1 MNPLK
6 KLFRQTAIYGL
17 ATVLPR
23 MLNFLLLPLYTS
35 VLITAGYGKVSIIFA
50 WIAIFNVVL
59 AYGME
64 TAFFRFY
71 HKTEKKESVVATSLI
86 SIMASTAVF
95 AVLAFMFQ
103 SGTAN
108 FTGIATQYIRYAI
121 WILVLDALVIIPFAW
136 LRANERP
143 LRYAL
148 IKIGNV
154 IVNLGCNVFFL
165 LYLPKMAQQNPDGLI
180 AGLYRPNFEIA
191 YIFIS
196 NLIASGL
203 TLSAMLPMYLKSTYS
218 FDKVLWRKMLGYA
231 WPILVAG
238 IAFTINEVFDKIL
251 LERLLPEDIAASET
265 GKYAACYK
273 LGMFMM
279 LFATAFRL
287 GIEPFFFSHAGTEHP
302 QKAYAQITNYF
313 VILGSVILLSVV
325 VFLDV
330 LKTLFIDNESYWEA
344 MDIVPVVLLASFFL
358 GIYHN
363 LSVWYKVT
371 DRTRF
376 GAYISLIGALLTIII
391 NVGLIPRYGYVASA
405 LATLVA
411 YGSMMLLSFFFG
423 RMYYP
428 IPYNFRKIIFYLG
441 ISILFSLLS
450 FYVFNRQLVPGM
462 ILLALFLGLIYK
474 MESDMLKKIF
484 LKRSS

>member
-6 KLFRQTAIYGL
+6 KLFKQTAIYGL

-35 VLITAGYGKVSIIFA
+35 VLITAGYGELSIVFA
-50 WIAIFNVVL
+50 WIIIFNVVL

-71 HKTEKKESVVATSLI
+71 NKVENKETVVSTSLL
-86 SIMASTAVF
+86 SILAST
-95 AVLAFMFQ
+95 VLFVILASFSQ
-103 SGTAN
+103 SGMAN
-108 FTGIATQYIRYAI
+108 FSGVAPQYVKYAT
-121 WILVLDALVIIPFAW
+121 WILALDALAIIPFAW
-136 LRANERP
+136 LRATERP
-143 LRYAL
+143 LRYAV

-154 IVNLGCNVFFL
+154 LVNLGLNIFFL
-165 LYLPKMAQQNPDGLI
+165 LYLPKMAQQYPEGF
-180 AGLYRPNFEIA
+180 ASGVYRPNFELG
-191 YIFIS
+191 YIFFS
-196 NLIASGL
+196 NLVASGL
-203 TLSAMLPMYLKSTYS
+203 TLGALLPLYLKTSYT
-218 FDKVLWRKMLGYA
+218 FDWTLWKQMLNYA

-238 IAFTINEVFDKIL
+238 LAFSINEAFDRIL
-251 LERLLPEDIAASET
+251 LERLLPEDVAASEI

-302 QKAYAQITNYF
+302 ERAYAQITNYF

-325 VFLDV
+325 VFSDV
-330 LKTLFIDNESYWEA
+330 LKVLFIDNDTYWEA
-344 MDIVPVVLLASFFL
+344 MDIVPLILLASFFL

-376 GAYISLIGALLTIII
+376 GAYISLIGALLTIILNI
-391 NVGLIPRYGYVASA
+391 GLIPSLGYVASA
-405 LATLVA
+405 IATLVA
-411 YGSMMLLSFFFG
+411 YGSMM
-423 RMYYP
+423 
-428 IPYNFRKIIFYLG
+428 
-441 ISILFSLLS
+441 
-450 FYVFNRQLVPGM
+450 
-462 ILLALFLGLIYK
+462 
-474 MESDMLKKIF
+474 
-484 LKRSS
+484 